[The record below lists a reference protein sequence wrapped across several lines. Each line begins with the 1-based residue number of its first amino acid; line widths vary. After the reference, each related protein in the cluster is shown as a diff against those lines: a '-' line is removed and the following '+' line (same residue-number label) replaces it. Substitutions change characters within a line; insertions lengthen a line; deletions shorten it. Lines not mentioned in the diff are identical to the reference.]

1 MQRSVFGVATD
12 ILKMSG
18 VEAMGALK
26 LQQLVY
32 YTFGWYAYVTGL
44 RLFDQQFYA
53 MQHGPVVSYLLKLP
67 IHMDVSLNCVEQ
79 SQAVLEDTDVE
90 LEDTDVESDAI
101 YSTVLALVV
110 TEYGKLTGWELKELT
125 CGEKPWRDSWDS
137 RPKGAQR
144 CTLRQSDVMAFF
156 ITRDDAPASMPDP
169 LVTVLPDDVFE
180 HLDEIAARG
189 AMDGVEQM
197 RAAVKAYS

>member
-1 MQRSVFGVATD
+1 MQRSVFDVATD

-18 VEAMGALK
+18 VESMDALK

-32 YTFGWYAYVTGL
+32 YAFGWYAHVTGR

-53 MQHGPVVSYLLKLP
+53 MQHGPVVSYLLTLP

-90 LEDTDVESDAI
+90 PDAI
-101 YSTVLALVV
+101 YSAVLASVV

-125 CGEKPWRDSWDS
+125 CGEKPWQDSWDS

-144 CTLRQSDVMAFF
+144 CTLHQLDIMAFF
-156 ITRDDAPASMPDP
+156 MTRDDAPASMPDP

-197 RAAVKAYS
+197 RTAAKAYS